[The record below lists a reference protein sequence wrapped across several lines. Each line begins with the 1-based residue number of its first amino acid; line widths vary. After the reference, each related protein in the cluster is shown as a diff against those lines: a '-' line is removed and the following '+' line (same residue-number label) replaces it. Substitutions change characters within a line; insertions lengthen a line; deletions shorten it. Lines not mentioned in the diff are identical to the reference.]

1 MQLEIETNY
10 INEYLAASE
19 IINYDNQ
26 NIQAVAERL
35 SKITNNKIELAKTV
49 YEYVR
54 DNISHSFDINGKV
67 VTCEASN
74 VLNQEGICFAKSHL
88 LAAILRCLN
97 TPTGFC
103 YQKLILNDANK
114 SLMTLHG
121 LNAIYL
127 ESLDKWIRVDARG
140 NKAGVKAEFDLERE
154 VLAFPIRAEY
164 QEIDFP
170 IVYSKPNENVIA
182 ALRKSKTRE
191 ELISNLPDE
200 LYESEDLPQAHF
212 FNHQINE

>member
-1 MQLEIETNY
+1 MKLEIETDNF
-10 INEYLAASE
+10 NEYLAASDV
-19 IINYDNQ
+19 IDYDSQ
-26 NIQAVAERL
+26 NIQAVAESL
-35 SKITNNKIELAKTV
+35 SKTTNKKIDLAKIV

-54 DNISHSFDINGKV
+54 DNISHSFDIDSQV

-74 VLNQEGICFAKSHL
+74 VLKHQEGICFAKSHL
-88 LAAILRCLN
+88 LAAILRHLQI
-97 TPTGFC
+97 PTGFC
-103 YQKLILNDANK
+103 YQKLVLDDADK

-140 NKAGVKAEFDLERE
+140 NKAGVKAEFNLEGE

-170 IVYSKPNENVIA
+170 TVYSKPNQNVVA

-191 ELISNLPDE
+191 DLITNLPDK
-200 LYESEDLPQAHF
+200 L
-212 FNHQINE
+212 

>member
-1 MQLEIETNY
+1 MKLAIETDDFNQ
-10 INEYLAASE
+10 YLAASDV
-19 IINYDNQ
+19 IDYDKQ
-26 NIQAVAERL
+26 NIQALAENL
-35 SKITNNKIELAKTV
+35 SKTTHNKIALAQTV

-74 VLNQEGICFAKSHL
+74 VLKHQQGICFAKSHL

-97 TPTGFC
+97 IPTGFC
-103 YQKLILNDANK
+103 YQKLILDDADK

-140 NKAGVKAEFDLERE
+140 NKPGVKAEFDLERE
-154 VLAFPIRAEY
+154 VLAYPIRAEY
-164 QEIDFP
+164 QEVDFP
-170 IVYSKPNENVIA
+170 TIYSQPNQNVIA
-182 ALRKSKTRE
+182 ALRKSQTRDD
-191 ELISNLPDE
+191 LIANLPDK
-200 LYESEDLPQAHF
+200 L
-212 FNHQINE
+212 

>member
-1 MQLEIETNY
+1 MQLELETNDF
-10 INEYLAASE
+10 NEYLVASE
-19 IINYDNQ
+19 IIDYDNQ
-26 NIQAVAERL
+26 NIQELAENL
-35 SKITNNKIELAKTV
+35 SKVTHNTIDLAKIT

-74 VLNQEGICFAKSHL
+74 VLKHQEGICFAKAHL
-88 LAAILRCLN
+88 LAALLRCLN
-97 TPTGFC
+97 IPTGFC
-103 YQKLILNDANK
+103 YQKLVLDDADK

-154 VLAFPIRAEY
+154 VLAYPIRAEY
-164 QEIDFP
+164 QEVDFP
-170 IVYSKPNENVIA
+170 TVYSKPNKNVVA
-182 ALRKSKTRE
+182 ALRKSQTRD
-191 ELISNLPDE
+191 ELIGNLPDE
-200 LYESEDLPQAHF
+200 L
-212 FNHQINE
+212 